1 MARTIEISPSVT
13 VRQLADQLEVSA
25 SQLVGQL
32 FKNGIVATINEKVDF
47 DTVTALVTDLGLDV
61 DVKLLDSP
69 SQPADE
75 KAPVLRSNP
84 KLKDRPPVVAIMGH
98 VDHGKTTLIDKICQT
113 TNLEKES
120 GGITQHISA
129 HQAEHEGRSI
139 TFLDTPGHETFAA
152 IRQHGA
158 ILTDV
163 IVIVVAADDGV
174 GPQTV
179 EVIRFAK
186 ATEAKII
193 VAANKMDKPGA
204 NLERLKTQLAEHDLL
219 VEDRGGQVVCLPLSA
234 KQGSGLDELLDM
246 ILLVADTEEL
256 KADFSGLASGRVI
269 DAHSL
274 KGLGMVAMVLI
285 EEGILRPGNY
295 VAVGSTHGRV
305 RTMNSV
311 TGLAVNEATPSTPVL
326 ISGLKELPD
335 FGDSLCAVADEKT
348 AKKLASQ
355 KQSGQEAKM
364 TGMTSRELLRIIDR
378 RAQLDEVNLII
389 KADVQGSLAA
399 ITDSIRSFGNN
410 EVAPRIVGASVGA
423 VSEKDIWLAKTS
435 GATIHCLHLDV
446 PTAIQRLAQS
456 QGVKV
461 GSHNVIYELLD
472 EVKLALEALLSPE
485 IIRVDLGKLKVQGVF
500 KSTRNSL
507 ICGGQLTSG
516 KLTLPAQAKITRDG
530 TEITV
535 AKITSLKKGES
546 EASEIVKGEL
556 CGIGLATKAKINLQ
570 VGDAI
575 EFYRQESKP
584 RKLATAS

>member
-1 MARTIEISPSVT
+1 
-13 VRQLADQLEVSA
+13 
-25 SQLVGQL
+25 
-32 FKNGIVATINEKVDF
+32 
-47 DTVTALVTDLGLDV
+47 
-61 DVKLLDSP
+61 
-69 SQPADE
+69 
-75 KAPVLRSNP
+75 
-84 KLKDRPPVVAIMGH
+84 
-98 VDHGKTTLIDKICQT
+98 
-113 TNLEKES
+113 
-120 GGITQHISA
+120 
-129 HQAEHEGRSI
+129 
-139 TFLDTPGHETFAA
+139 
-152 IRQHGA
+152 
-158 ILTDV
+158 
-163 IVIVVAADDGV
+163 
-174 GPQTV
+174 
-179 EVIRFAK
+179 
-186 ATEAKII
+186 
-193 VAANKMDKPGA
+193 
-204 NLERLKTQLAEHDLL
+204 
-219 VEDRGGQVVCLPLSA
+219 
-234 KQGSGLDELLDM
+234 M

-274 KGLGMVAMVLI
+274 KGLGLVAMVLI

-295 VAVGSTHGRV
+295 VAVGSTYGRV
-305 RTMNSV
+305 RTMSSV
-311 TGLAVNEATPSTPVL
+311 TGLSVNEATPSTPVL

-355 KQSGQEAKM
+355 KQPGQEAKM
-364 TGMTSRELLRIIDR
+364 TGMTNRELLRIIDR

-410 EVAPRIVGASVGA
+410 EVAVRIVGASVGA

-435 GATIHCLHLDV
+435 GATIHCFHLDV
-446 PTAIQRLAQS
+446 PTDIQRLAQS

-472 EVKLALEALLSPE
+472 EVKLALEALLPPE
-485 IIRVDLGKLKVQGVF
+485 IIQVDLGKLKIQGVF

-516 KLTLPAQAKITRDG
+516 KLTLPAQAKITRDR
-530 TEITV
+530 TEIAV
-535 AKITSLKKGES
+535 AKTTSLKKGES

-570 VGDAI
+570 IGDAI